1 MVMASD
7 TQTPKSSVN
16 FAVRA
21 RNPWFWVGF
30 VGVLCSAIGA
40 SPETVQ
46 TWGDLWTI
54 FITSFQNPFT
64 VASMLVGI
72 LGVIIDPTTEGIGD
86 SIRALGYKTPKR

>member
-1 MVMASD
+1 MASD

-30 VGVLCSAIGA
+30 AGVLCSAIGA

-46 TWGDLWTI
+46 T
-54 FITSFQNPFT
+54 
-64 VASMLVGI
+64 
-72 LGVIIDPTTEGIGD
+72 
-86 SIRALGYKTPKR
+86 